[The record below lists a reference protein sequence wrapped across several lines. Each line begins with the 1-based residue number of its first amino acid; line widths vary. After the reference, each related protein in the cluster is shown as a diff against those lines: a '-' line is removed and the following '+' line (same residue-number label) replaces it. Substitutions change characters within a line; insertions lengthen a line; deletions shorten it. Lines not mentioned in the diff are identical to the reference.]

1 MNDQLSLGS
10 ETAKRQ
16 ILVVDDDKD
25 FADSLSNLLILEG
38 FEVAAAYTT
47 SEALTKLDQ
56 FPASVALIDIRLGDR
71 TGLDLVSDVG
81 RHHPDVLCVLMTA
94 YASAET
100 AIEALQAGA
109 YDYLC
114 KPFFSEDLLAT
125 LNRCFER
132 INLTKSR
139 EQAEEALWRRNL
151 ELEEINQRLHGVVAS
166 IYGLSGCS
174 TVLDLCI
181 LAAQEITRNL
191 QGCNT
196 AVYLSE
202 DDKFI
207 DQSGACLTPETIR
220 QWSEC
225 DLIHEVLKQHKPLS
239 SSSLTGAR
247 TPSAKSPENQ
257 KQLGELMGFPLIG
270 ESQRTIGVLAIRSA
284 GGRTIS
290 KQDRELAVILVSFA
304 NEAIRL
310 VQARE
315 RLAQSEGRLR
325 NIIDNSPSLISLKD
339 SAGRFLVVNKC
350 FEIWHGHKQEAVIGK
365 TSAQVFSNPIAN
377 LYATQFDEV
386 KESGKHAVQEL
397 EIPFADGAPHTVLV
411 TKFPVLG
418 ADGRPIAVGTI
429 GTDITERKRTEERLR
444 QAQKMEVLGQLT
456 RGIAHDF
463 NNILAVISGNLD
475 LIKDELQHVIETR
488 ELVEDAMSAAESGA
502 ALTNRWLAFGRRQ
515 VLRPESTDASKLI
528 SGMYRML
535 ERTFD
540 ETMTIEHNLSDDLW
554 PIMIDRNQLET
565 SLLNLAINARDAMP
579 AGGEL
584 TFQTVNVGL
593 EKDDLGQESNNSGD
607 YVQITVQ
614 DTGTG
619 MSPEVSAQAIQP
631 FYTTKDVGRGSG
643 LGLSMVHG
651 FVQQSGGH
659 LQILSSPGEGTVVN
673 LFLPRAEAAVSEKQ
687 FRPYPS
693 LSSRG
698 NGERILVVEDRH
710 DVRKTARTMLTRL
723 GYDVLEAADG
733 ETALNLLADIRRID
747 LLFTD
752 VVLPGG
758 MNGIQLARMAKSHC
772 PTLKVLCTSGYP
784 DDESFQTNP
793 EDDGFVFV
801 KKPYAKD
808 ELAFR
813 VRQALDADF
822 NNPCQG
828 AGPN

>member
-1 MNDQLSLGS
+1 
-10 ETAKRQ
+10 
-16 ILVVDDDKD
+16 
-25 FADSLSNLLILEG
+25 
-38 FEVAAAYTT
+38 
-47 SEALTKLDQ
+47 
-56 FPASVALIDIRLGDR
+56 
-71 TGLDLVSDVG
+71 
-81 RHHPDVLCVLMTA
+81 
-94 YASAET
+94 
-100 AIEALQAGA
+100 
-109 YDYLC
+109 
-114 KPFFSEDLLAT
+114 
-125 LNRCFER
+125 
-132 INLTKSR
+132 
-139 EQAEEALWRRNL
+139 
-151 ELEEINQRLHGVVAS
+151 
-166 IYGLSGCS
+166 
-174 TVLDLCI
+174 
-181 LAAQEITRNL
+181 
-191 QGCNT
+191 
-196 AVYLSE
+196 
-202 DDKFI
+202 
-207 DQSGACLTPETIR
+207 
-220 QWSEC
+220 
-225 DLIHEVLKQHKPLS
+225 
-239 SSSLTGAR
+239 
-247 TPSAKSPENQ
+247 
-257 KQLGELMGFPLIG
+257 
-270 ESQRTIGVLAIRSA
+270 
-284 GGRTIS
+284 
-290 KQDRELAVILVSFA
+290 
-304 NEAIRL
+304 
-310 VQARE
+310 
-315 RLAQSEGRLR
+315 
-325 NIIDNSPSLISLKD
+325 
-339 SAGRFLVVNKC
+339 
-350 FEIWHGHKQEAVIGK
+350 
-365 TSAQVFSNPIAN
+365 
-377 LYATQFDEV
+377 
-386 KESGKHAVQEL
+386 
-397 EIPFADGAPHTVLV
+397 
-411 TKFPVLG
+411 
-418 ADGRPIAVGTI
+418 
-429 GTDITERKRTEERLR
+429 
-444 QAQKMEVLGQLT
+444 
-456 RGIAHDF
+456 
-463 NNILAVISGNLD
+463 
-475 LIKDELQHVIETR
+475 
-488 ELVEDAMSAAESGA
+488 
-502 ALTNRWLAFGRRQ
+502 
-515 VLRPESTDASKLI
+515 
-528 SGMYRML
+528 
-535 ERTFD
+535 
-540 ETMTIEHNLSDDLW
+540 
-554 PIMIDRNQLET
+554 
-565 SLLNLAINARDAMP
+565 MP